1 MKKSILAIGLVAV
14 LFSCKKKE
22 ENNFTATDLTGT
34 TAVTG
39 TITKDLFTLAT
50 PAAATTAINATN
62 LPVPAEGVVL
72 TLTVKKFGAN
82 GLYPNSTGNNADGND
97 VYSATTDATGRYSIS
112 AKTNGTGVTATL
124 RTVEFS
130 GTKDTLLGTTVKT
143 GLLVKYPS
151 ASGNLN
157 LIKGQSTVWNT
168 NLTSQ
173 PLVNAPNVINAGTAT
188 LTGTLGINY
197 VKKRTNF
204 NLDTTLALS
213 GATVYLEYDRDPVTL
228 QKKMYTATSDAT
240 GRYTFTI
247 NTPNNSEAGFA
258 KSAKIWVN
266 DRAATRDTFTV
277 ANSRV
282 TGSAGVYSQ
291 VGPTT
296 YNNIYST
303 VIKNQANLTYTTF
316 TKD

>member
-22 ENNFTATDLTGT
+22 ENEFTATDLTGT
-34 TAVTG
+34 TVVTG
-39 TITKDLFTLAT
+39 TITKDLFTLAPNGSNNLT
-50 PAAATTAINATN
+50 VTN
-62 LPVPAEGVVL
+62 LPVPAEGVAL
-72 TLTVKKFGAN
+72 TLSVQKFGGG
-82 GLYPNSTGNNADGND
+82 GLYPNSNGNNADGFD

-112 AKTNGTGVTATL
+112 AKTNGRGVNATL
-124 RTVEFS
+124 RTVEFN

-143 GLLVKYPS
+143 GLLVKYP
-151 ASGNLN
+151 ALSGNLV
-157 LIKGQSTVWNT
+157 LIKGQSTVWNV
-168 NLTSQ
+168 NATSQ
-173 PLVNAPNVINAGTAT
+173 TLVNAPNVINAGTAT

-228 QKKMYTATSDAT
+228 QKKIYTATSDAT

-247 NTPNNSEAGFA
+247 NTPNQGVSNFNQQAR
-258 KSAKIWVN
+258 IWVN

-282 TGSAGVYSQ
+282 TGRAGVYSQ
-291 VGPTT
+291 VGPAT

-303 VIKNQANLTYTTF
+303 VIRNQANLTYTNF
-316 TKD
+316 TQD